1 MSVDLPK
8 GWQEARFGKLAK
20 EVRTRGLG
28 NGPYPVLSVTKHR
41 GFVRSSEYFTK
52 TIHSADTEQY
62 KLVRK
67 GQFAYATIHL
77 DEGSIDLLQKFEAGL
92 ISPMYTVF
100 EVQPGVLDPFFAL
113 RSLKRLAL
121 SGRFAPYS
129 NGGVNRRRS
138 IAFRDLAAYKYQ
150 YPPYPEQL
158 AIGEVLRSVEDVMA
172 RKLELISSLGETKKA
187 VMRELL
193 TKGTRRDSAAL
204 KPLPER
210 WVLGR
215 IAEGVDQI
223 PKDWKLVRLT
233 SVAKLES
240 GHTPNRDKPE
250 YWGGTIPWLSLGDT
264 DALDQLTIE
273 NTLEQVTEKGIKNSS
288 ARVLPVDTVIFSR
301 TATVGKAC
309 RLAVEMATSQ
319 DFANW
324 VCGSELDPRYLV
336 QVFRHMKREWDRL
349 QAGSTHQTIYM
360 PTFKRLQILLPP
372 KEEQKKI
379 ADTGEAFDRRIE
391 AEKQSLAEL
400 QNTRAAL
407 AQELLSGRLR
417 LPASMIARFENAP
430 PLGKTSKAV
439 TA

>member
-28 NGPYPVLSVTKHR
+28 SGPFPVLSVTKHR

-100 EVQPGVLDPFFAL
+100 EVKPGVLDPFFAL

-138 IAFRDLAAYKYQ
+138 IAFRDLAAYKYE

-158 AIGEVLRSVEDVMA
+158 AIGEVLRTVEDAIARRREIIEQLERTADAVFQDALYPGGVPRFPLAKFGDAIESTKYGTSVKAGKHSGGYAVLGIPNIVARRVKEDTLNRVELSENEAKKYSLKSGDLLAVRTNGNPEYVGRMA
-172 RKLELISSLGETKKA
+172 LIQDPMPATIFASYLIRIRLKKSVA
-187 VMRELL
+187 LPEFIEACAPRWPLRISL
-193 TKGTRRDSAAL
+193 TKSAT
-204 KPLPER
+204 
-210 WVLGR
+210 
-215 IAEGVDQI
+215 
-223 PKDWKLVRLT
+223 T
-233 SVAKLES
+233 SAGNFNINTDGISQAK
-240 GHTPNRDKPE
+240 
-250 YWGGTIPWLSLGDT
+250 I
-264 DALDQLTIE
+264 I
-273 NTLEQVTEKGIKNSS
+273 
-288 ARVLPVDTVIFSR
+288 
-301 TATVGKAC
+301 
-309 RLAVEMATSQ
+309 
-319 DFANW
+319 
-324 VCGSELDPRYLV
+324 
-336 QVFRHMKREWDRL
+336 
-349 QAGSTHQTIYM
+349 
-360 PTFKRLQILLPP
+360 LPP
-372 KEEQKKI
+372 IDVQQQVVKI
-379 ADTGEAFDRRIE
+379 ERAFQDRIE
-391 AEKQSLAEL
+391 AESRTLSEL
-400 QNTRAAL
+400 QNSHRAL
-407 AQELLSGRLR
+407 SQELLSGRLR
-417 LPASMIARFENAP
+417 LPASMIARFENA
-430 PLGKTSKAV
+430 GSSSKTSDVV

>member
-1 MSVDLPK
+1 MSIDLPE

-28 NGPYPVLSVTKHR
+28 SGPYPVLSVTKHR

-158 AIGEVLRSVEDVMA
+158 AIAEVLQSVEDAIA
-172 RKLELISSLGETKKA
+172 RKRELIAQLERTADA
-187 VMRELL
+187 VFQDALYPGGVPKFPL
-193 TKGTRRDSAAL
+193 TKFGDAIESTKYGTSVKTGKHSEGYAVLGIPNIVARRVKEDVLNRVELSEKEAKKYSLKSGDLLAVRTNGNPEYVGRMAL
-204 KPLPER
+204 IRDPMPSTIFASYLIRIRLKKSVALPEFIEACAPR
-210 WVLGR
+210 WPLR
-215 IAEGVDQI
+215 IS
-223 PKDWKLVRLT
+223 LT
-233 SVAKLES
+233 KSATTSAGNFNINTDGISQAKIILPS
-240 GHTPNRDKPE
+240 IDVQQQVVK
-250 YWGGTIPWLSLGDT
+250 
-264 DALDQLTIE
+264 IE
-273 NTLEQVTEKGIKNSS
+273 R
-288 ARVLPVDTVIFSR
+288 AF
-301 TATVGKAC
+301 
-309 RLAVEMATSQ
+309 Q
-319 DFANW
+319 D
-324 VCGSELDPRYLV
+324 
-336 QVFRHMKREWDRL
+336 
-349 QAGSTHQTIYM
+349 
-360 PTFKRLQILLPP
+360 
-372 KEEQKKI
+372 
-379 ADTGEAFDRRIE
+379 RIE
-391 AEKQSLAEL
+391 AENRTLSEL

-430 PLGKTSKAV
+430 PTGKTPEAV